1 MKVAI
6 AKYLEYLRAVKN
18 SSPHTVL
25 NYGKDLDQFLTYLS
39 PPGAQPPTLA
49 GVRHPVIREFIA
61 HLHDQGLQKSS
72 IARKLA
78 SLRSFF
84 KYCVREGHLKEN
96 PARLVPT
103 PKLPKRIPSVLSAEE
118 MNGFLNQLA
127 GSGQAG
133 TDARALPKKQ
143 TLPERSPAKNRSG
156 QAGAVPNAEGLLLR
170 RDRAL
175 LELLYAAGLRVS
187 ELTGLNLADIDQK
200 ERILRVR
207 GKGSKERIVPYGVK
221 AQEALE
227 KYWPLR
233 EQLLL
238 RTAGTRVV
246 RSAAP
251 HTEAVFLNYAGRRLT
266 QRSVGRIV
274 KKYVR
279 LINVNWDLHP
289 HSLRHAF
296 ATHLLADG
304 ADLRAIQELLGHQSL
319 STTQKYTHA
328 SIRQLMEIYDKSHPH
343 A

>member
-1 MKVAI
+1 M
-6 AKYLEYLRAVKN
+6 
-18 SSPHTVL
+18 
-25 NYGKDLDQFLTYLS
+25 
-39 PPGAQPPTLA
+39 
-49 GVRHPVIREFIA
+49 
-61 HLHDQGLQKSS
+61 
-72 IARKLA
+72 
-78 SLRSFF
+78 
-84 KYCVREGHLKEN
+84 LKES

-127 GSGQAG
+127 GMGQDAPVGGAPSKKSGVLS
-133 TDARALPKKQ
+133 TDSSAKLRGGPK
-143 TLPERSPAKNRSG
+143 RSAP
-156 QAGAVPNAEGLLLR
+156 VEEYLFLR

-187 ELTGLNLADIDQK
+187 ELTGLNLSDMEQK
-200 ERILRVR
+200 ERMLRVR
-207 GKGSKERIVPYGVK
+207 GKGNKERIVPYGGK
-221 AQEALE
+221 AQEALD

-233 EQLLL
+233 EQLLMQAY
-238 RTAGTRVV
+238 RK
-246 RSAAP
+246 RSTQGP
-251 HTEAVFLNYAGRRLT
+251 HSEAIFLNYSGRRLT

-279 LINVNWDLHP
+279 IANVNWDLHP

-328 SIRQLMEIYDKSHPH
+328 SIRQLMDIYDKSHPH

>member
-1 MKVAI
+1 MKAAI
-6 AKYLEYLRAVKN
+6 VKYLEYLQSVKN

-25 NYGKDLDQFLTYLS
+25 NYRRDLEQFLVYLS
-39 PPGAQPPTLA
+39 PPGVRPPGLT
-49 GVRHPVIREFIA
+49 GVTHPLIREFVA
-61 HLHDQGLQKSS
+61 YLHDQGLQKSS

-78 SLRSFF
+78 ALRSFF

-118 MNGFLNQLA
+118 MNGFLNQLGGPERTA
-127 GSGQAG
+127 LRGRAASNR
-133 TDARALPKKQ
+133 DRALPQESGANPQ
-143 TLPERSPAKNRSG
+143 TRQSSSVRTG
-156 QAGAVPNAEGLLLR
+156 EGLLLR

-187 ELTGLNLADIDQK
+187 ELTGLNLVDIEQK

-207 GKGSKERIVPYGVK
+207 GKGSKERIVPYGAK

-227 KYWPLR
+227 KYWPVR
-233 EQLLL
+233 ERLLEQ
-238 RTAGTRVV
+238 TYGGIGKPG
-246 RSAAP
+246 P
-251 HTEAVFLNYAGRRLT
+251 HAEAVFLNYSGRRLT

-279 LINVNWDLHP
+279 IANVNWDLHP

-328 SIRQLMEIYDKSHPH
+328 SIRQLMEIYDKAHPH

>member
-1 MKVAI
+1 MKEAI
-6 AKYLEYLRAVKN
+6 AKYLEYLKTKN
-18 SSPHTVL
+18 SSPHTIS
-25 NYGKDLDQFLTYLS
+25 NYGKDLRQFLEFLS
-39 PPGAQPPTLA
+39 PPDSAPPSLRA
-49 GVRHPVIREFIA
+49 VNHGMIREFVS
-61 HLHDQGLQKSS
+61 HLHDHGLEKSS

-78 SLRSFF
+78 ALRSFF
-84 KYCVREGHLKEN
+84 KYCVREGRLKES

-127 GSGQAG
+127 GMAQPASPGLSVK
-133 TDARALPKKQ
+133 RASRKS
-143 TLPERSPAKNRSG
+143 SPSQQRQKAQG
-156 QAGAVPNAEGLLLR
+156 NAALAEEGLLLR

-187 ELTGLNLADIDQK
+187 ELTGLNLLDVEQK
-200 ERILRVR
+200 ERMLRVR
-207 GKGSKERIVPYGVK
+207 GKGNKERIVPYGVK

-227 KYWPLR
+227 KYWPVR
-233 EQLLL
+233 EELL
-238 RTAGTRVV
+238 RQANRAN
-246 RSAAP
+246 RHEDP
-251 HTEAVFLNYAGRRLT
+251 HAQAVFLNYAGRRLT

-279 LINVNWDLHP
+279 LVNVNWDLHP

-319 STTQKYTHA
+319 STTQRYTHA
-328 SIRQLMEIYDKSHPH
+328 SIRQLMEVYDKAHPH

>member
-1 MKVAI
+1 MIQAI
-6 AKYLEYLRAVKN
+6 RKYLEYLRSVRN

-25 NYGKDLDQFLTYLS
+25 NYGKDLEQFSSYLS
-39 PPGAQPPTLA
+39 PPGVSTP
-49 GVRHPVIREFIA
+49 GVPEVTHQMIREYVG
-61 HLHDQGLQKSS
+61 HLHSQKLEKSS

-84 KYCVREGHLKEN
+84 KYCVREGLLKEN

-127 GSGQAG
+127 LDPPQAKPCAGSKANTAEPSRGQV
-133 TDARALPKKQ
+133 R
-143 TLPERSPAKNRSG
+143 RSPS
-156 QAGAVPNAEGLLLR
+156 EEMLLLR

-187 ELTGLNLADIDQK
+187 ELTGLNLSDMDRREK
-200 ERILRVR
+200 MLRVR
-207 GKGSKERIVPYGVK
+207 GKGNKERIVPYGGK

-227 KYWPLR
+227 AYWPVR

-238 RTAGTRVV
+238 QANAGSR
-246 RSAAP
+246 RRGPANS
-251 HTEAVFLNYAGRRLT
+251 EAVFLNYAGRRLT

-279 LINVNWDLHP
+279 LANINWDLHP

-328 SIRQLMEIYDKSHPH
+328 SIRQLMDIYDKSHPH

>member
-1 MKVAI
+1 MKEAI
-6 AKYLEYLRAVKN
+6 VKYLEYLRSVRN
-18 SSPHTVL
+18 SSPHTIL
-25 NYGKDLDQFLTYLS
+25 NYGKDLDQFLTFLS
-39 PPGAQPPTLA
+39 PPGAQPPALTA
-49 GVRHPVIREFIA
+49 VGHAMIREFVA

-78 SLRSFF
+78 ALRSFF
-84 KYCVREGHLKEN
+84 KYCVREGYLKEN

-118 MNGFLNQLA
+118 MNGFLNQLGGSERTTLGGRAASNRDRVLPQESAANPPATQSSSVRA
-127 GSGQAG
+127 G
-133 TDARALPKKQ
+133 
-143 TLPERSPAKNRSG
+143 
-156 QAGAVPNAEGLLLR
+156 EGLLLR

-187 ELTGLNLADIDQK
+187 ELTGLNLVDMEQK

-207 GKGSKERIVPYGVK
+207 GKGNKERIVPYGAK

-227 KYWPLR
+227 KYWPAR
-233 EQLLL
+233 EQLRKQTD
-238 RTAGTRVV
+238 RTSGGQEPYTK
-246 RSAAP
+246 
-251 HTEAVFLNYAGRRLT
+251 AVFLNYSGRRLT
-266 QRSVGRIV
+266 PRSVGRIL

-279 LINVNWDLHP
+279 IANVNWDLHP

-328 SIRQLMEIYDKSHPH
+328 SIRQLMDVYDKAHPH

>member
-1 MKVAI
+1 MKASI
-6 AKYLEYLRAVKN
+6 AKYLEYLQSVKN
-18 SSPHTVL
+18 SSPHTIL
-25 NYGKDLDQFLTYLS
+25 NYRKDLEQFIAYLS
-39 PPGAQPPTLA
+39 PPGVRPPALT
-49 GVRHPVIREFIA
+49 GVTHSLIREFVA

-78 SLRSFF
+78 ALRSFF

-118 MNGFLNQLA
+118 MNGFLNQLGGTA
-127 GSGQAG
+127 QAAFTG
-133 TDARALPKKQ
+133 RAAAEKRRLLPQVSAMPPSAKPSRPAR
-143 TLPERSPAKNRSG
+143 TE
-156 QAGAVPNAEGLLLR
+156 EGLLLR

-187 ELTGLNLADIDQK
+187 ELTGLNLVDLEQK

-207 GKGSKERIVPYGVK
+207 GKGSKERIVPYGAK

-233 EQLLL
+233 EQLLEQ
-238 RTAGTRVV
+238 TCGTIGRL
-246 RSAAP
+246 SP
-251 HTEAVFLNYAGRRLT
+251 HMEAVFLNYSGRRLT

-279 LINVNWDLHP
+279 IANVNWDLHP

-328 SIRQLMEIYDKSHPH
+328 SIRQLMEIYDKAHPH

>member
-1 MKVAI
+1 MIAAI
-6 AKYLEYLRAVKN
+6 SKYLEYLQSVKN

-25 NYGKDLDQFLTYLS
+25 NYRKDLEQFVAYLS
-39 PPGAQPPTLA
+39 PPGTRPPGLT
-49 GVRHPVIREFIA
+49 GVTHLIIREFVA
-61 HLHDQGLQKSS
+61 HLHDYGLRKSS

-78 SLRSFF
+78 ALRSFF

-118 MNGFLNQLA
+118 MNGFLNQLG
-127 GSGQAG
+127 GSGRGA
-133 TDARALPKKQ
+133 AP
-143 TLPERSPAKNRSG
+143 G
-156 QAGAVPNAEGLLLR
+156 QASSKDALLPARTSDAKPQRKQIGSMRTTEDLLLR

-175 LELLYAAGLRVS
+175 LELLYASGLRVS
-187 ELTGLNLADIDQK
+187 ELTGLNLADMEQK

-207 GKGSKERIVPYGVK
+207 GKGNKERIVPYGAK

-227 KYWPLR
+227 KYWPVR
-233 EQLLL
+233 EQLL
-238 RTAGTRVV
+238 RQAGGTNGKQG
-246 RSAAP
+246 P
-251 HTEAVFLNYAGRRLT
+251 HAEAVFLNYLGRRLT

-279 LINVNWDLHP
+279 IANVNWDLHP

-328 SIRQLMEIYDKSHPH
+328 SIRQLMDVYDKAHPH

>member
-1 MKVAI
+1 MKQAI
-6 AKYLEYLRAVKN
+6 EKYLEYLRSVRN
-18 SSPHTVL
+18 CSPHTVL
-25 NYGKDLDQFLTYLS
+25 NYGNDLEQFAAYLA
-39 PPGAQPPTLA
+39 PPGEKTPPLGKIT
-49 GVRHPVIREFIA
+49 HQIIREYVGY
-61 HLHDQGLQKSS
+61 LHSHSLQKSS

-84 KYCVREGHLKEN
+84 KYCVREGMLKEN

-127 GSGQAG
+127 A
-133 TDARALPKKQ
+133 
-143 TLPERSPAKNRSG
+143 PAKSTGIPKLAPRTAGVTRSAKG
-156 QAGAVPNAEGLLLR
+156 SSRDDEGLLVK

-187 ELTGLNLADIDQK
+187 ELTGLNLADMDRR
-200 ERILRVR
+200 ERMLRVR
-207 GKGSKERIVPYGVK
+207 GKGNKERIVPYGGK

-227 KYWPLR
+227 AYWPVR
-233 EQLLL
+233 EQLLFQ
-238 RTAGTRVV
+238 
-246 RSAAP
+246 AAP
-251 HTEAVFLNYAGRRLT
+251 GRLRRGPAHNEAIFLNYTGRRLT

-279 LINVNWDLHP
+279 LANINWDLHP

-328 SIRQLMEIYDKSHPH
+328 SIRQLMDIYDKAHPH

>member
-1 MKVAI
+1 MNQAI
-6 AKYLEYLRAVKN
+6 RKYLEYLRSVRN

-25 NYGKDLDQFLTYLS
+25 NYGKDLEQFSSYLS
-39 PPGAQPPTLA
+39 PPGVSTPDVPEITHQM
-49 GVRHPVIREFIA
+49 IREYVG
-61 HLHDQGLQKSS
+61 HLHSQKLEKSS

-84 KYCVREGHLKEN
+84 KYCVREGLLKEN

-127 GSGQAG
+127 LDPPQAKPCAGSKPNAAEPSRWQV
-133 TDARALPKKQ
+133 
-143 TLPERSPAKNRSG
+143 RSPDEE
-156 QAGAVPNAEGLLLR
+156 VLLLR

-187 ELTGLNLADIDQK
+187 ELTGLNLSDMDRREK
-200 ERILRVR
+200 MLRVR
-207 GKGSKERIVPYGVK
+207 GKGNKERIVPYGGK

-227 KYWPLR
+227 AYWPVR

-238 RTAGTRVV
+238 QSNAGSR
-246 RSAAP
+246 RRGPANS
-251 HTEAVFLNYAGRRLT
+251 EAVFLNYAGRRLT

-279 LINVNWDLHP
+279 LANINWDLHP

-328 SIRQLMEIYDKSHPH
+328 SIRQLMDIYDKSHPH

>member
-1 MKVAI
+1 MIAAI
-6 AKYLEYLRAVKN
+6 AKYLGYLQSVKN
-18 SSPHTVL
+18 SSPHTVV
-25 NYGKDLDQFLTYLS
+25 NYRRDLEQFVVYLS
-39 PPGAQPPTLA
+39 PPGARPPRLT
-49 GVRHPVIREFIA
+49 GVTHSLIREFVA
-61 HLHDQGLQKSS
+61 HLHDYGLKKSS

-78 SLRSFF
+78 ALRSFF

-118 MNGFLNQLA
+118 MNGFLNQLG
-127 GSGQAG
+127 GSGQRASAEPSNSKVAQLPAPASAVNPQG
-133 TDARALPKKQ
+133 KQNGFARA
-143 TLPERSPAKNRSG
+143 
-156 QAGAVPNAEGLLLR
+156 AESLLLR
-170 RDRAL
+170 RDRAV

-187 ELTGLNLADIDQK
+187 ELTGLNLADMDQK

-207 GKGSKERIVPYGVK
+207 GKGNKERIVPYGAK

-227 KYWPLR
+227 KYWPAR
-233 EQLLL
+233 EQLLRQEH
-238 RTAGTRVV
+238 RTG
-246 RSAAP
+246 SKKAP
-251 HTEAVFLNYAGRRLT
+251 HAEAVFLNYSGRRLT

-279 LINVNWDLHP
+279 IANVNWDLHP

-328 SIRQLMEIYDKSHPH
+328 SIRQLMDIYDKAHPH

>member
-1 MKVAI
+1 MLKEAI
-6 AKYLEYLRAVKN
+6 ASYLEYLQAVRN
-18 SSPHTVL
+18 ASPHTIS
-25 NYGKDLDQFLTYLS
+25 NYGKDLEQFREYLS
-39 PPGAQPPTLA
+39 PPGLQPPALTA
-49 GVRHPVIREFIA
+49 ITHRTIGEFVA
-61 HLHDQGLQKSS
+61 HLHDHGLQKSS

-84 KYCVREGHLKEN
+84 KYCVREGHVKDS

-103 PKLPKRIPSVLSAEE
+103 PKLPKRLPSVVSAEE
-118 MNGFLNQLA
+118 MNGFLDELA
-127 GSGQAG
+127 AMSAPPAAGGKLPGQQDNSGSAASRR
-133 TDARALPKKQ
+133 TRRKLRD
-143 TLPERSPAKNRSG
+143 ES
-156 QAGAVPNAEGLLLR
+156 LLLR

-175 LELLYAAGLRVS
+175 IELLYAAGLRVS
-187 ELTGLNLADIDQK
+187 ELTGLNLSHIDQK

-207 GKGSKERIVPYGVK
+207 GKGNKERIVPYGSK

-227 KYWPLR
+227 KYWPVR
-233 EQLLL
+233 EQLL
-238 RTAGTRVV
+238 TAAAERGTR
-246 RSAAP
+246 RQAP
-251 HTEAVFLNYAGRRLT
+251 GVEAVFLNYTGRRLT

-328 SIRQLMEIYDKSHPH
+328 SIRQLLEIYDKSHPH

>member
-1 MKVAI
+1 MKEAI
-6 AKYLEYLRAVKN
+6 ARYLEYLKTVRN
-18 SSPHTVL
+18 SSPHTVS
-25 NYGKDLDQFLTYLS
+25 NYGKDLRQFLEFLS
-39 PPGAQPPTLA
+39 PPDAVPPALRA
-49 GVRHPVIREFIA
+49 VNHGMIREFVS
-61 HLHDQGLQKSS
+61 HLHDQGLEKSS

-78 SLRSFF
+78 ALRSFF
-84 KYCVREGHLKEN
+84 KYCVREGRLKES

-127 GSGQAG
+127 GMAQFPGSGLSLR
-133 TDARALPKKQ
+133 RASR
-143 TLPERSPAKNRSG
+143 RSSPSEQNQKAHGK
-156 QAGAVPNAEGLLLR
+156 AALAEEGLLLR

-187 ELTGLNLADIDQK
+187 ELTGLNLVDVEQK
-200 ERILRVR
+200 ERMLRVR
-207 GKGSKERIVPYGVK
+207 GKGNKERIVPYGAK

-227 KYWPLR
+227 KYWPVR
-233 EQLLL
+233 DELL
-238 RTAGTRVV
+238 RQAN
-246 RSAAP
+246 RSNRHEDP
-251 HTEAVFLNYAGRRLT
+251 HAQAVFLNYAGRRLT
-266 QRSVGRIV
+266 PRSVGRIV

-279 LINVNWDLHP
+279 LVNVNWDLHP

-319 STTQKYTHA
+319 STTQRYTHA
-328 SIRQLMEIYDKSHPH
+328 SIRQLMEVYDKAHPH

>member
-1 MKVAI
+1 VN
-6 AKYLEYLRAVKN
+6 N
-18 SSPHTVL
+18 SSPHTIL
-25 NYGKDLDQFLTYLS
+25 NYRRDLEQFLAYLS
-39 PPGAQPPTLA
+39 PPGARPPALT
-49 GVRHPVIREFIA
+49 GVTHPMIREFVA
-61 HLHDQGLQKSS
+61 HLHDHGLEKSS

-78 SLRSFF
+78 ALRSFF
-84 KYCVREGHLKEN
+84 KYCVREGRLKEN

-118 MNGFLNQLA
+118 MNGFLNDLGGA
-127 GSGQAG
+127 GQATVDG
-133 TDARALPKKQ
+133 DASSKKGRVLPRVSAANARAQGGPSARI
-143 TLPERSPAKNRSG
+143 E
-156 QAGAVPNAEGLLLR
+156 EGLLLR

-187 ELTGLNLADIDQK
+187 ELTGLNLVDMEQK

-207 GKGSKERIVPYGVK
+207 GKGSKERIVPYGAK

-233 EQLLL
+233 ERLLEQTY
-238 RTAGTRVV
+238 RTGGRQG
-246 RSAAP
+246 P
-251 HTEAVFLNYAGRRLT
+251 HTEAIFLNYSGRRLT

-274 KKYVR
+274 KKYAR
-279 LINVNWDLHP
+279 IANVNWDLHP

-328 SIRQLMEIYDKSHPH
+328 SIRQLMDIYDKAHPH